1 MKSYLQQ
8 ITYASLTWLL
18 AFITDSGI
26 ELFQIYNDT
35 RTTLMGLQIQN
46 IDTKETVTNFF
57 SLTPR
62 FYFIYL
68 AVVFIWLS
76 IYSLNRKYRVHA

>member
-18 AFITDSGI
+18 AFITESGI
-26 ELFQIYNDT
+26 ELCQIQNDR

-68 AVVFIWLS
+68 AVVFVWLS
-76 IYSLNRKYRVHA
+76 IYSLNNKYSIHA